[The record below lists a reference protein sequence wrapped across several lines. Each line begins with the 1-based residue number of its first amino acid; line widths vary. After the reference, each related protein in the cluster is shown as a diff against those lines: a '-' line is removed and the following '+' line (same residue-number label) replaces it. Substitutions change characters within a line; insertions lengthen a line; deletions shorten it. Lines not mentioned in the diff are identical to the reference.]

1 MIITK
6 THCIILVAGVLL
18 LLNGITALAQK
29 TKVNVSE
36 IKSDKGNIVLSLFKD
51 QETFRNEKPFKKIVF
66 TKKGLVNGAI
76 ELNLAIEP
84 GIYGITILD
93 DEDKNGEMEKN
104 LVGIPKEGFGFS
116 NFYLDKLKRP
126 VFDDFKTEIKTGEN
140 TVVIRAKYM

>member
-1 MIITK
+1 MVITK
-6 THCIILVAGVLL
+6 TYCIILVAGVLL
-18 LLNGITALAQK
+18 LLNGINAQAQK

-51 QETFRNEKPFKKIVF
+51 QETFKNEKPFKKIVF
-66 TKKGLVNGAI
+66 TKKGLAHGAI
-76 ELNLAIEP
+76 ELKLTIEP

-104 LVGIPKEGFGFS
+104 LMEIPKEGFGFS

-126 VFDDFKTEIKTGEN
+126 VFDDFKTEIKT
-140 TVVIRAKYM
+140 